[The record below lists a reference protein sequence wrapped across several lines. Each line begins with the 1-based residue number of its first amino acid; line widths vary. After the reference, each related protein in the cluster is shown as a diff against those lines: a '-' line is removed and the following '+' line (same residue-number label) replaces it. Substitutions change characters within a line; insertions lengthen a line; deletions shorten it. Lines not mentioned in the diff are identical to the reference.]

1 MARARMLPKWFAYI
15 HPVHKTPSHNILFI
29 ALICSL
35 APFVG
40 REALNWVVDMASM
53 GTAFGYFFTCAGA
66 YVVLTKGLMPK
77 SQDDISPI
85 VAAAGAIISVIIVL
99 LMCIPGS
106 PAFLNP
112 QPWAALAAWV
122 IMGIIFYAIG
132 MKRFRHTTTGM
143 ARYLIIS
150 DKSQLT
156 AAELEAIE
164 DCSPVIDCEVD
175 LLEETLSKK

>member
-99 LMCIPGS
+99 LMCIP
-106 PAFLNP
+106 FLNP
-112 QPWAALAAWV
+112 QPWAALADWV

-143 ARYLIIS
+143 ARYLIIG

-156 AAELEAIE
+156 AAELEAVE

-175 LLEETLSKK
+175 LLEETLFKK

>member
-1 MARARMLPKWFAYI
+1 
-15 HPVHKTPSHNILFI
+15 
-29 ALICSL
+29 
-35 APFVG
+35 
-40 REALNWVVDMASM
+40 
-53 GTAFGYFFTCAGA
+53 
-66 YVVLTKGLMPK
+66 MPK

-143 ARYLIIS
+143 ARYLIIG

-156 AAELEAIE
+156 AAELEAVE